1 MKFFV
6 VLFLAFAVSF
16 LGFQAYRL
24 YSQQGDLVVRE
35 RELREQAATLAIENR
50 AFTADIEYFKNDYNL
65 TKELQSKFN
74 YRKPSE
80 KMFMLSPA
88 DSR

>member
-6 VLFLAFAVSF
+6 VLSLVLAVFF

-24 YSQQGDLVVRE
+24 YSQQGDLVIRE
-35 RELREQAATLAIENR
+35 KELREQAGLLAAENR

-65 TKELQSKFN
+65 TKELRSKFN
-74 YRKPSE
+74 YRQPNE